1 MHLHSAVLRHLSAAV
16 PRSTEDAALAALAL
30 RRTKPALTPPLHSE
44 LATGAWTTGLPE
56 APPNAFHSAL
66 SLLVLRTL
74 TAGAA
79 EAAAERALS
88 FLTDV
93 HPAETHWLWK
103 WKFRLVDRHVKFDPA
118 KYGWPWIPG
127 TVSWVAPT
135 ALTMLAFRA
144 WHVEH
149 PRLQS
154 ATAML
159 LDRACPDGGWNADNS
174 VVFGVNLDPHPD
186 FTAMALLAL
195 NTRIPSTADPI
206 RKALD
211 YVATRL
217 TSSRSTYSLA
227 WATMALAAHDDHR
240 ATKLRRHLEE
250 VLVTSDLTRLPVRC
264 LALAALALEEPTF
277 TFQEFK

>member
-1 MHLHSAVLRHLSAAV
+1 MLLTRLAAGAWAAV
-16 PRSTEDAALAALAL
+16 PPEAPHTAFHTAFALLAL
-30 RRTKPALTPPLHSE
+30 RMAADQPANTATERGLHF
-44 LATGAWTTGLPE
+44 LAHLQ
-56 APPNAFHSAL
+56 
-66 SLLVLRTL
+66 
-74 TAGAA
+74 
-79 EAAAERALS
+79 
-88 FLTDV
+88 
-93 HPAETHWLWK
+93 PAEKHWLWK
-103 WKFRLVDRHVKFDPA
+103 WKFRLVDRRVKFDPG

-159 LDRACPDGGWNADNS
+159 LDRACPDGGWNAGNS
-174 VVFGVNLDPHPD
+174 VVFGVNLEPHPD

-195 NTRIPSTADPI
+195 HTRIPSTADPI

-211 YVATRL
+211 YLATRL

-227 WATMALAAHDDHR
+227 WATMALAAHGDLR
-240 ATKLRRHLEE
+240 AQKVRRHLEE
-250 VLVTSDLTRLPVRC
+250 VLVTTDLARLPVRS
-264 LALAALALEEPTF
+264 LALAALALEDPTF
-277 TFQEFK
+277 TFQEFVG